1 MGWEGN
7 QFWHEAGIRGKQS
20 SFSPLCPSVSPAGNS
35 PSCLS
40 PLTQLPLR
48 TRWYKRSYGVGWD
61 LPGSGKKLAPHL
73 RAAPEHGGGVGF
85 ERPCWAVWEAS
96 LVFCVGRVFE

>member
-1 MGWEGN
+1 M
-7 QFWHEAGIRGKQS
+7 
-20 SFSPLCPSVSPAGNS
+20 
-35 PSCLS
+35 
-40 PLTQLPLR
+40 
-48 TRWYKRSYGVGWD
+48 GWD